1 MGSLLSSML
10 KAIRRIF
17 SWKICFFLEKNERK
31 IQTPLSIATDAVA
44 VTPLWNQGQSVSQS
58 RSRQQQ
64 DCSRDHHHHPPV
76 PSHPFP
82 ETRTH
87 PPPRC
92 SQLWRARQ
100 PHLRLQ
106 TYGHRG
112 LPGKYAHCGLPGYQC
127 KSFQTKLSAE
137 TLTIE
142 EQLQSSWS

>member
-17 SWKICFFLEKNERK
+17 SWKICFFLRK
-31 IQTPLSIATDAVA
+31 KRKEDPNPSQYSHRCCGGHASLES
-44 VTPLWNQGQSVSQS
+44 GQSVSQS

-92 SQLWRARQ
+92 SRLWRARQ
-100 PHLRLQ
+100 PHLRLH
-106 TYGHRG
+106 TYGHHG
-112 LPGKYAHCGLPGYQC
+112 LPEKYAHYGLPGYQC